1 MATAGMNPAYLVD
14 PSLYG
19 DQQAIEQQRQLAQL
33 LMTQGLTPQGNSEVI
48 GGVAIRRSP
57 MEGAA
62 KLAQLLSGQGIQ
74 RDSNMA
80 SQDLMQ
86 RQAAAMGSMFGMGAP
101 QQGAGPALGAAL
113 GHGYTPQG
121 DTQGYTPG
129 VGSAT
134 PAGALGL
141 PGMNPMQSLM
151 SYSMNPDKYME
162 SYLKGFT
169 PNDTTIGA
177 RQGGVDPQMANR
189 LKLIK
194 ESTDPKILGMQQA
207 GMGPMQIYQAIFGEA
222 AKTAEIDRKGGNQY
236 LNTLTGE
243 SGMVPKIPENA
254 NPIGSP
260 LPNGSLPGV
269 APIAG
274 GAGVISSNAAAQERA
289 KEENKFV
296 TGVPG
301 PGGVPTSGFVSDV
314 VGSPA
319 SGAAPTFNIGD
330 PAVARQQIV
339 ASGDKNLLAQFDRQY
354 PQSKV
359 IQGQTPA
366 EAKGAADSQGAVT
379 QSWEKLSSDN
389 RQAQTVISRLQNI
402 KSLAPKAISGTES
415 GRLDYLNG
423 LLSVAGIQS
432 ATDAKTASDLV
443 DKNAAQISSALRMG
457 SGSGGSDAL
466 QSLLQAANPNR
477 HMTKEAINEAVDQLT
492 ASQELVQAKA
502 RLLQPNAIGPGRNP
516 DTYATRETVFDQNA
530 DPRIW
535 QYKAISDPAQR
546 KAFAQRVM
554 KQDPQFADKIKAL
567 EGIGAL

>member
-74 RDSNMA
+74 RDSNLA

-86 RQAAAMGSMFGMGAP
+86 RQAAAMGSMFGMGQQQPQGAP
-101 QQGAGPALGAAL
+101 QGAGPALGAAL
-113 GHGYTPQG
+113 GGQAAP
-121 DTQGYTPG
+121 
-129 VGSAT
+129 AT

-141 PGMNPMQSLM
+141 PGMSPMQSLM

-169 PNDTTIGA
+169 PNDTTIQA
-177 RQGGVDPQMANR
+177 RQGGVDPQIANR
-189 LKLIK
+189 LALIK
-194 ESTDPKILGMQQA
+194 ASTDPKILGMQQA
-207 GMGPMQIYQAIFGEA
+207 GMGPMQIYQALYGEA
-222 AKTAEIDRKGGNQY
+222 AKNAEIDRKAGNQFE
-236 LNTLTGE
+236 NPLTGA

-254 NPIGSP
+254 NPVGSP

-269 APIAG
+269 APIGG

-314 VGSPA
+314 VGAPA

-366 EAKGAADSQGAVT
+366 EAKGQLLSQESLDKRYTDLQAQNSVAQTTTSYLQSIKGLADKAATGQFSDKLQFVNSLVAQVPGVNERALDQASANNLLDKYSNQIVARLGQGGLGTDAARAILQSAYPNAHMTPAAIKEAADNLMGA
-379 QSWEKLSSDN
+379 SSMI
-389 RQAQTVISRLQNI
+389 QAKSRLLSPAGNARDPI
-402 KSLAPKAISGTES
+402 K
-415 GRLDYLNG
+415 Y
-423 LLSVAGIQS
+423 Q
-432 ATDAKTASDLV
+432 
-443 DKNAAQISSALRMG
+443 
-457 SGSGGSDAL
+457 
-466 QSLLQAANPNR
+466 QAEQ
-477 HMTKEAINEAVDQLT
+477 T
-492 ASQELVQAKA
+492 
-502 RLLQPNAIGPGRNP
+502 
-516 DTYATRETVFDQNA
+516 FDQNA
-530 DPRIW
+530 DPRMW
-535 QYKAISDPAQR
+535 QFANIKDPAAQ
-546 KAFAQRVM
+546 KAFMQKVL
-554 KQDPQFADKIKAL
+554 KEDPGFL
-567 EGIGAL
+567 ERAAKLHAIGAL